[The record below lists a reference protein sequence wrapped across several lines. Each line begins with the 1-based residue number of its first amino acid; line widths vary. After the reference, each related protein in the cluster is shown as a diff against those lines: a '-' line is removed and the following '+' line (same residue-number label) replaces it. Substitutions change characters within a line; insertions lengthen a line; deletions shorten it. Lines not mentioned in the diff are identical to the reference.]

1 MMREMFIKLH
11 IKKAMVYTG
20 CVFAVLMLVLPFFD
34 ILNSFD
40 NMILFSVLG
49 LSATI
54 RNYIGGG
61 LIIVGFIF
69 IYFSWLIYIM
79 KNAKI

>member
-1 MMREMFIKLH
+1 MRELLIKLNV
-11 IKKAMVYTG
+11 KKALVYTG
-20 CVFAVLMLVLPFFD
+20 YVMAALMVVLPFFD

-40 NMILFSVLG
+40 NMFLFSVLG

-54 RNYIGGG
+54 RNYISGG
-61 LIIVGFIF
+61 LILIGFIF